1 MPLFLGSQ
9 ECICWHHQPLNC
21 LVHEGKAQLFMPF
34 NCLVHEGMA
43 QLFMPLKESWVIMFV
58 EETHHK
64 AWCFGPIV
72 PGYNAY
78 ILLNLLQ
85 LVDQLDVLLD
95 SQLLCLQAVEQ
106 CLKF

>member
-9 ECICWHHQPLNC
+9 ECICWHHHPLNC
-21 LVHEGKAQLFMPF
+21 LVHEGKAQLFMP
-34 NCLVHEGMA
+34 
-43 QLFMPLKESWVIMFV
+43 LKESWAIMLV

-64 AWCFGPIV
+64 ACCFGPTV
-72 PGYNAY
+72 PGYDAY

-106 CLKF
+106 CLRF

>member
-1 MPLFLGSQ
+1 MYLLAP
-9 ECICWHHQPLNC
+9 QPLNC
-21 LVHEGKAQLFMPF
+21 LVREGK
-34 NCLVHEGMA
+34 A

-58 EETHHK
+58 EETHHR

-72 PGYNAY
+72 PGYGAY

-85 LVDQLDVLLD
+85 PVDQFDVLLD

-106 CLKF
+106 CLRF